1 LDNEIVAV
9 NFENNMKTVN
19 CVGKIEFWN
28 VKAGGTVYRQLID
41 VFKRL
46 LIQESFS

>member
-1 LDNEIVAV
+1 LCTEVVAV
-9 NFENNMKTVN
+9 HFENNIKTVN
-19 CVGKIEFWN
+19 YVGKIEFWN
-28 VKAGGTVYRQLID
+28 VKADGATYRQLIN